1 MNSTADLP
9 EAIAVL
15 LMRFGIT
22 AIGPTVEF
30 YRAPPPGSPPRF
42 VISVPGWL
50 AESGGRRL
58 LITGARLPPLVRLY
72 LTREGIDIFE
82 YRVR

>member
-1 MNSTADLP
+1 MEIGA
-9 EAIAVL
+9 L
-15 LMRFGIT
+15 LKSCNIPS
-22 AIGPTVEF
+22 IGPTVEF
-30 YRAPPPGSPPRF
+30 FRDPAPGSPRRF

-58 LITGARLPPLVRLY
+58 LITGAAVPLLVRLY

-82 YRVR
+82 YRIRGGR